1 MLWRG
6 KECEEEAEVGG
17 DGGVG
22 VGASRHDPPGDGIV
36 MKLFFMQPVVNIM
49 NLNVSGQIQISS
61 KNRINCLC
69 CVTQIVSLEGRNGHQ
84 IKKQ

>member
-36 MKLFFMQPVVNIM
+36 MKLFFMQQIPVVNIM
-49 NLNVSGQIQISS
+49 NLNVSGQIFPARTELTVRAVLH
-61 KNRINCLC
+61 KLY
-69 CVTQIVSLEGRNGHQ
+69 H
-84 IKKQ
+84 

>member
-22 VGASRHDPPGDGIV
+22 VGASRHDPPGDEIV
-36 MKLFFMQPVVNIM
+36 MKLFFMQQIPVVNIM
-49 NLNVSGQIQISS
+49 NLNVSGQIFPA
-61 KNRINCLC
+61 RTEL
-69 CVTQIVSLEGRNGHQ
+69 IVRAVLH
-84 IKKQ
+84 KLYH